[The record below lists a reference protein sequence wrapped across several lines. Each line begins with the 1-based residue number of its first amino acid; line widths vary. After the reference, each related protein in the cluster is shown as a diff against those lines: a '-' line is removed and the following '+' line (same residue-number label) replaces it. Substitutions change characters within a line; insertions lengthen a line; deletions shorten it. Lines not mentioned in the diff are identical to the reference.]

1 MKVPRRT
8 SILPILFM
16 LFLLLFPRVT
26 RSGQQEAQIMSLHV
40 TTSAFPSEGTIPKKF
55 TCDGSDVSPP
65 LAWRGAPP
73 GTQSF
78 ALILDDPDAPVGTW
92 VHWVLYDLPANTKEL
107 VEGVAKQEQLST
119 GARRGLTEP
128 LPACRANNPQQS
140 GAEQQEGRGFGGGGY
155 RPTSWI
161 LGVGSEGDDGDY
173 RSDAERRRG
182 VGYAACGRVVC
193 LEDEGWGRE
202 AYGPGAGDS
211 ARGGVGV
218 D

>member
-55 TCDGSDVSPP
+55 TCDGPDLSPP
-65 LAWRGAPP
+65 LAWLGAPP

-92 VHWVLYDLPANTKEL
+92 VHWVLYDLPADTGEL
-107 VEGVAKQEQLST
+107 PEGVARQEQLAS
-119 GARRGLTEP
+119 GARQGRNDFGKIGY
-128 LPACRANNPQQS
+128 S
-140 GAEQQEGRGFGGGGY
+140 GPCPPPGKPHRYLFKLYA
-155 RPTSWI
+155 
-161 LGVGSEGDDGDY
+161 L
-173 RSDAERRRG
+173 DAK
-182 VGYAACGRVVC
+182 
-193 LEDEGWGRE
+193 L
-202 AYGPGAGDS
+202 
-211 ARGGVGV
+211 
-218 D
+218 